1 MDLRRRILVEIDGT
15 GSESGARKVNNSLQ
29 SIERQAKQMSSG
41 GSRAFDDLKGSI
53 GGLSRFLPI
62 VASGFAALKLGELA
76 KESALLAARY
86 DTLGV
91 VMNVVGNNAGYT
103 SGQMAAFQAGLQKT
117 GISMIESRN
126 NLARMAQANM
136 DLAKSS
142 NLARIAQDA
151 AVIGNIN
158 SSQAFER
165 LVYGIQSGQTEVL
178 KTIGINVNFEQSYK
192 KLATQLDKNASQLTE
207 SEKTQARMNSVM
219 EGGAKIAGTYE
230 AAMDTAGKQI
240 SSLDRLSENAKV
252 KLGDLFQPALVTG
265 VKLYTLALKEANE
278 QLDMMVRLKNATGE
292 ATTSGELARRVLAA
306 QQTADD
312 QVRFQAENA
321 KPGTEKWNQ
330 YQKLIDQA
338 QASVARL
345 RGEMTLLGEE
355 ERSTARLQGYRA
367 DQNKKKLL
375 EEEKSASALL
385 ASTTK
390 QTEAERMLLS
400 VREDVAEMTMSDAE
414 LARFKI
420 SEEYA
425 KMAKELGAANP
436 ELKKWVELKERE
448 AKYSALATLKPYQVT
463 ELEAMN
469 RGDMFY
475 GKADADK
482 RGLELLQ
489 DTSKENLE
497 LQTEFSEKYRQVV
510 LGETEF
516 KLDQIRLQGEAYVKA
531 GSDEVAVAQWVAA
544 EKLKVSRDWT
554 DGVKRGLQ
562 GYADDATNAARQA
575 ENAITSGFKGME
587 DALVSFV
594 TTGKLEFSDLANS
607 IISDLA
613 RIAIQQT
620 ITGPLA
626 SGAGDF
632 ISSLLGGSSS
642 AAAGSA
648 GGGFNF
654 AGEMS
659 SFFSTHHSGGIVG
672 SEATSMRLASPM
684 LFAGASRFHSGGIV
698 GDEVPIIAKRKEGVF
713 TEGQM
718 KALGGGGGGDVS
730 IVVHNNAP
738 GTEAR
743 ATAKDDG
750 NGGKT
755 IEITIDELNGKNI
768 GRHGSSSDR
777 ALRSRFALNPV
788 LTGR

>member
-1 MDLRRRILVEIDGT
+1 MDLKRRILVEIDGT

-41 GSRAFDDLKGSI
+41 GSRAFDDLKGSVT
-53 GGLSRFLPI
+53 GLSRYLPL
-62 VASGFAALKLGELA
+62 VASGFATLKLGELA

-91 VMNVVGNNAGYT
+91 VMGVVGMNAGYT
-103 SGQMAAFQAGLQKT
+103 SGQMGVFEKKLQET
-117 GISMIESRN
+117 GISMIEARN
-126 NLARMAQANM
+126 NLSRMTQANM
-136 DLAKSS
+136 DLTKSS
-142 NLARIAQDA
+142 ELARIAQDA

-165 LVYGIQSGQTEVL
+165 LVYGIQSGQTEIL
-178 KTIGINVNFEQSYK
+178 RTIGINVNFEQSYK
-192 KLATQLDKNASQLTE
+192 KLATQLDKNAQQLTE
-207 SEKTQARMNSVM
+207 SEKVQARTNAVM
-219 EGGAKIAGTYE
+219 ESGTKIAGTYA

-338 QASVARL
+338 QASAARL

-355 ERSTARLQGYRA
+355 ERSRARLQGYRA

-390 QTEAERMLLS
+390 QTEAERMLS
-400 VREDVAEMTMSDAE
+400 SIREDVAEMTMSDTD

-436 ELKKWVELKERE
+436 ELKKWVDLKERE
-448 AKYSALATLKPYQVT
+448 AKYNALATLKPYQVT
-463 ELEAMN
+463 ELEKMN
-469 RGDMFY
+469 AGDMFY
-475 GKADADK
+475 GKAEADR
-482 RGLELLQ
+482 RGLELLK
-489 DTSKENLE
+489 DTGQENLE
-497 LQTEFSEKYRQVV
+497 LQTEFSEKYREIV
-510 LGETEF
+510 LGETGF
-516 KLDQIRLQGEAYVKA
+516 KLEQIRLQGEAYVKA
-531 GSDEVAVAQWVAA
+531 GSSEVAVAQWVAA
-544 EKLKVSRDWT
+544 EKLKVSRDWQ

-562 GYADDATNAARQA
+562 EYADSATNAAQQA
-575 ENAITSGFKGME
+575 ESAITNGFKGME

-594 TTGKLEFSDLANS
+594 TTGKMEFSDLASS
-607 IISDLA
+607 IISDLS

-626 SGAGDF
+626 GAASSFDWSSLFGRSTPSVMPSGGAGLYY
-632 ISSLLGGSSS
+632 SSG
-642 AAAGSA
+642 
-648 GGGFNF
+648 
-654 AGEMS
+654 
-659 SFFSTHHSGGIVG
+659 HHLGGIVG
-672 SEATSMRLASPM
+672 SEPTFMRPVPAST
-684 LFAGASRFHSGGIV
+684 FAGAPRFHNGLMP
-698 GDEVPIIAKRKEGVF
+698 DEFPSILKKGEGVF

-730 IVVHNNAP
+730 IVINNNAP
-738 GTEAR
+738 GTEAK

-750 NGGKT
+750 QGGKS
-755 IEITIDELNGKNI
+755 IEIMVDELVSANLS
-768 GRHGSSSDR
+768 RHGSASDR
-777 ALRSRFALNPV
+777 AMRRNYAVRQNLARR
-788 LTGR
+788 

>member
-1 MDLRRRILVEIDGT
+1 MDLKRRILVEIDGT
-15 GSESGARKVNNSLQ
+15 GSESGARKVNSSLQ
-29 SIERQAKQMSSG
+29 SIERQAKQMSSSG
-41 GSRAFDDLKGSI
+41 VSAFDTLKGSV
-53 GGLSRFLPI
+53 GGLSGILPL

-91 VMNVVGNNAGYT
+91 VMDVVGMNAGYT
-103 SGQMAAFQAGLQKT
+103 SGQMDVFEKKLQET
-117 GISMIESRN
+117 GISVIEARN
-126 NLARMAQANM
+126 NLSRMTQANM

-142 NLARIAQDA
+142 ELARIAQDA

-165 LVYGIQSGQTEVL
+165 LVYGIQSGQTEIL
-178 KTIGINVNFEQSYK
+178 RTIGINVNFEQSYK
-192 KLATQLDKNASQLTE
+192 KLATQLDKNAQQLTE
-207 SEKTQARMNSVM
+207 SEKVQARTNAVM
-219 EGGAKIAGTYE
+219 ESGTKIAGTYA

-321 KPGTEKWNQ
+321 KPGTEKWSQ

-338 QASVARL
+338 QASVVRL

-390 QTEAERMLLS
+390 QTEAERMLS
-400 VREDVAEMTMSDAE
+400 SIREDVAEMTMSDTE

-448 AKYSALATLKPYQVT
+448 AKYNALATLKPYQVT
-463 ELEAMN
+463 ELEKMN
-469 RGDMFY
+469 AGDMFY
-475 GKADADK
+475 GLPDANK
-482 RGLELLQ
+482 RAQDLL
-489 DTSKENLE
+489 DDVYKKNDE
-497 LQTEFSEKYRQVV
+497 LQTEFSAKYLAVV
-510 LGETEF
+510 KGESAAKMAE
-516 KLDQIRLQGEAYVKA
+516 LDRLADLYVKN
-531 GSDEVAVAQWVAA
+531 GSDEIAVAQWVAD
-544 EKLKVSRDWT
+544 EKLQVSREWE

-562 GYADDATNAARQA
+562 DYADTAMNAAELAEGAITNAF
-575 ENAITSGFKGME
+575 SGMT
-587 DALVSFV
+587 DALVEFGM
-594 TTGKLEFSDLANS
+594 TGKGSFTDFANS
-607 IISDLA
+607 VIRDML
-613 RIAIQQT
+613 RITAQQN

-626 SGAGDF
+626 QAVSGFDFSRLFGGGSTASVMPSGGAG
-632 ISSLLGGSSS
+632 LYY
-642 AAAGSA
+642 
-648 GGGFNF
+648 
-654 AGEMS
+654 
-659 SFFSTHHSGGIVG
+659 STGHHAGGIVG
-672 SEATSMRLASPM
+672 SEPSFIRPVPASM
-684 LFAGASRFHSGGIV
+684 FAGAPRFHDGLMP
-698 GDEVPIIAKRKEGVF
+698 DEFPSILKKGEGVF

-718 KALGGGGGGDVS
+718 KALGGGGGDVS
-730 IVVHNNAP
+730 IVINNNAP
-738 GTEAR
+738 GTEAK
-743 ATAKDDG
+743 AQVKDDG
-750 NGGKT
+750 QGGKS
-755 IEITIDELNGKNI
+755 IEIMVDELVSANLS
-768 GRHGSSSDR
+768 RHGSASDR
-777 ALRSRFALNPV
+777 AMRRNYAVRQNLARR
-788 LTGR
+788 